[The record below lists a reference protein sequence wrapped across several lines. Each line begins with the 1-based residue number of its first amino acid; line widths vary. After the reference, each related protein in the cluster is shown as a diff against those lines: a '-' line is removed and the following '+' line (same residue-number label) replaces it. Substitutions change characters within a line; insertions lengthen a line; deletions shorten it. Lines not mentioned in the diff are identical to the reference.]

1 MPRLHPCY
9 AGREAEFSP
18 YAMSEPSAPDEGG
31 AYADREAYARML
43 DVNPNLGNL
52 AERLGLMPVG
62 GQDVADFPF

>member
-1 MPRLHPCY
+1 
-9 AGREAEFSP
+9 
-18 YAMSEPSAPDEGG
+18 MSEPSAPDEGG

-62 GQDVADFPF
+62 GQDVANLPF